1 MEKLKYYAKGF
12 WVDKHLAQ
20 WFTTIMIMVNIGLGT
35 AILAGGRERFSLPTY
50 QPLIDYVQ
58 GNIWVWGVWIVFAAL
73 LMSVPFRWP
82 NIIGLWLSMF
92 WHLIW
97 MGCFAIAVINFSD
110 AAATPI
116 PVYGGFAMMSAALLT
131 ARVIDKSGG

>member
-20 WFTTIMIMVNIGLGT
+20 WLTTILIMVNVGLGV
-35 AILAGGRERFSLPTY
+35 AVLAGGKERFTIPSY

-58 GNIWVWGVWIVFAAL
+58 GHIWIWGVWICVAAL

-97 MGCFAIAVINFSD
+97 MGCFAIAAVHYATS
-110 AAATPI
+110 AATPI
-116 PVYGGFAMMSAALLT
+116 PVYGGFAMISAALLT